1 MRRKNG
7 VGGRPSL
14 SNLPPQPSPMAFS
27 FLAQLSDSEAHPDCS
42 RNGMWVNEVN
52 SSDPCNIVRETSS
65 DSDDDRLCHGL
76 APKTNGNPTEK
87 SSGLGP
93 QGIHEQEFCLE
104 MDWTEKEVCIKCD
117 KGGEVLGCSDSCCP
131 LAVHEECMHCS
142 ARFDGA
148 GNFYCPYCS
157 YKRAMLER
165 CKARKKAMLAKK
177 ALSIFLNVDPHKQKA
192 ERVGRKEPNP
202 STVVRDTEYND
213 TRNKLELNRNEVSVQ
228 IEAHHR
234 EERFNCECTTSIVPY
249 KGAEASATNE
259 RNDVVLSRCG
269 DNARPYDGRQH
280 KIVIGKQMRAGP
292 IIACGHVGG
301 ACCREEETGH
311 QFKMVQV
318 GKSVQVEHPRLV
330 DHHQSERVVQD
341 EQQAQPLSAS
351 PLEEETTLGG
361 ACWRH
366 VKKKN
371 KIVVRPP
378 SFDHLRRPARKLTFE
393 LNTNV
398 VHQEGKNAASKS
410 RVRLMKPSFPN
421 VRRKKQPWTAEEE
434 EMLKEGVQKF
444 STLVNK
450 NLPWRKILEFGCHVF
465 DGTRTPVDLKDK
477 WRNILVKECST
488 K

>member
-1 MRRKNG
+1 MRRENG

-14 SNLPPQPSPMAFS
+14 SNLPPQPSPTAFS
-27 FLAQLSDSEAHPDCS
+27 FLAERSDSEAHPDCS
-42 RNGMWVNEVN
+42 HNGMWVNEVN
-52 SSDPCNIVRETSS
+52 NSDPCDIVCETSS
-65 DSDDDRLCHGL
+65 DTSDDDRLCHDL

-104 MDWTEKEVCIKCD
+104 MDWTEKEICMKCD
-117 KGGEVLGCSDSCCP
+117 KGGEVLGCSDNCCP

-142 ARFDGA
+142 ARFDSA

-165 CKARKKAMLAKK
+165 RKARKKAMLAKK
-177 ALSIFLNVDPHKQKA
+177 ALSIFLNTGMMNVDPHKQKA

-213 TRNKLELNRNEVSVQ
+213 TRNKLELNSNEVAVK
-228 IEAHHR
+228 IEADHR
-234 EERFNCECTTSIVPY
+234 EERFNFECTTSIVPY
-249 KGAEASATNE
+249 KGAAASATNE
-259 RNDVVLSRCG
+259 RNDVVLGRCG
-269 DNARPYDGRQH
+269 NNARPYDGHQH
-280 KIVIGKQMRAGP
+280 KIVIGKWMRAGP

-311 QFKMVQV
+311 QFKMVQA

-330 DHHQSERVVQD
+330 
-341 EQQAQPLSAS
+341 
-351 PLEEETTLGG
+351 
-361 ACWRH
+361 
-366 VKKKN
+366 
-371 KIVVRPP
+371 
-378 SFDHLRRPARKLTFE
+378 E

-398 VHQEGKNAASKS
+398 VHKEQKNAASKS
-410 RVRLMKPSFPN
+410 RVQLMKPSFPN
-421 VRRKKQPWTAEEE
+421 MRRKKRPWTAEEE
-434 EMLKEGVQKF
+434 EMLKQGVQKF

-450 NLPWRKILEFGCHVF
+450 NLPWRKILEFGRHVF